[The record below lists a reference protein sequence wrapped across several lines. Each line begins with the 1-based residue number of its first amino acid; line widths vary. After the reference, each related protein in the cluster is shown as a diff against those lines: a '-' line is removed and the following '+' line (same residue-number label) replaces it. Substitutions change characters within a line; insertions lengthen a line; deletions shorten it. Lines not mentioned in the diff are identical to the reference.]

1 MLGPKGNPTDQPPA
15 GWPPGS
21 PGPAGPVCPP
31 EGVGRQAG
39 SERPS
44 QVQET
49 KAGPGLTFHTFNSP
63 DHLCLSYLPHPSVLC
78 ARGCFSQVALPHC
91 VPLGSPHASFPSTC
105 PRPPLSFPLWHQ
117 ASWKS
122 RDPWGPP
129 GFAPPPGWGWG
140 RGRRGTSWGRG
151 EVPPARGGGSG
162 VSVAGLLRVTRPLS
176 GVTFLLVE
184 RDKSTIKNYKEA
196 AGSWA
201 KVKAYIYM

>member
-78 ARGCFSQVALPHC
+78 APGCFSQVALPHC
-91 VPLGSPHASFPSTC
+91 VPTRQPTC
-105 PRPPLSFPLWHQ
+105 LLPKHLSSSSSLLPPLAPGLLEEPGPLGAPWVR
-117 ASWKS
+117 AAPRLGVGEGEE
-122 RDPWGPP
+122 RDVLGP
-129 GFAPPPGWGWG
+129 
-140 RGRRGTSWGRG
+140 RRGPSCT
-151 EVPPARGGGSG
+151 GGWVGVGCQWQGSC
-162 VSVAGLLRVTRPLS
+162 VSHVLYQGLHS
-176 GVTFLLVE
+176 C
-184 RDKSTIKNYKEA
+184 
-196 AGSWA
+196 
-201 KVKAYIYM
+201 